1 MEHAVCAKCILGNN
15 ACRGRDI
22 RDFSNAMKSIFLSFF
37 LESFLTVELT
47 ALIVEFFLPKGTHFI
62 VPIRELLKKNDFGP
76 LANPFFERL
85 VEKPHIDRF
94 KKTLKHMAE
103 HFHQLQFAP
112 PPMRH
117 HPMGGPP
124 RPFPMG
130 MPPSQPPDFALQ
142 KIQMLEAEIQ
152 NLRAQNQAS
161 QITQLASLNTALNT
175 LLTQREG
182 PQSGKGGVGNSGSR
196 DGGGSGG
203 PRGNI
208 RALFDE
214 DGPYD
219 QVDYSRIGNN
229 YTDFETNNQPQLKRL
244 RADFG
249 RGNPEQGGNKNQN
262 RFGGAMGDQN
272 RVGGGMG
279 MGVGQQRA
287 QQRGAG
293 MGFAGG
299 AGPKGKFFGNNR
311 PGGGGQG
318 FGGGASGGAQK
329 NNAWQGGNRGGNQK
343 RGNFGNN
350 RRN

>member
-1 MEHAVCAKCILGNN
+1 M
-15 ACRGRDI
+15 
-22 RDFSNAMKSIFLSFF
+22 
-37 LESFLTVELT
+37 
-47 ALIVEFFLPKGTHFI
+47 PKGTHFI
-62 VPIRELLKKNDFGP
+62 VPIRELLKKNDFGA

-94 KKTLKHMAE
+94 KKTLKHMGE

-112 PPMRH
+112 PPMRG
-117 HPMGGPP
+117 PMGPP
-124 RPFPMG
+124 RPYGPGPM
-130 MPPSQPPDFALQ
+130 MPPAQPPDFALQ

-182 PQSGKGGVGNSGSR
+182 PGGA
-196 DGGGSGG
+196 GGGGPPGG

-219 QVDYSRIGNN
+219 QAGNSRVGNN
-229 YTDFETNNQPQLKRL
+229 YTDFESNSQPQLKRL

-249 RGNPEQGGNKNQN
+249 RGNPEQNKNRFAGGPN
-262 RFGGAMGDQN
+262 RNAGNQRPGGGAFGGAGGN
-272 RVGGGMG
+272 FGAPGGG
-279 MGVGQQRA
+279 
-287 QQRGAG
+287 
-293 MGFAGG
+293 
-299 AGPKGKFFGNNR
+299 GPGKGKFFGNNR
-311 PGGGGQG
+311 PGGSPNAGPQQMQGKRQG
-318 FGGGASGGAQK
+318 FGGGGPQK
-329 NNAWQGGNRGGNQK
+329 SPWQQGGNSRGGGNQK
-343 RGNFGNN
+343 RGGFGN